1 MINRERE
8 VLERLLN
15 LVLRGTTLVSK
26 FALLFVLAKFLE
38 PLEVGLYGLFSATI
52 FVPPA
57 KSHFC
62 KNKTLM
68 Y

>member
-52 FVPPA
+52 FY
-57 KSHFC
+57 C
-62 KNKTLM
+62 LM
-68 Y
+68 ALGFDFYTS